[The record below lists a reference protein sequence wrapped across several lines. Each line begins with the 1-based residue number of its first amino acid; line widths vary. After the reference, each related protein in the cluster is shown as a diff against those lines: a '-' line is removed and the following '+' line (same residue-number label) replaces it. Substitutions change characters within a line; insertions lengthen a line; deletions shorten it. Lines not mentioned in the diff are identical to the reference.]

1 MPQTTIRPVKP
12 ITETV
17 ADISIFINN
26 IFISFIETND
36 NFKTIVKDHGFS
48 WGGFGVGYKRECDKF
63 TGSALD
69 RATEICIILL
79 KSGFIISIDDERLK
93 EKILKKEFEP
103 EQKRWIFKRTSVQY
117 KGWFAVQFEYGN
129 EEIYKATRAVAG
141 SKWSNP
147 NVVIPSYQYEA
158 ILDLVDKFDFK
169 LSEGAIEL
177 IVEAKKTREEAL
189 VVDMSEV
196 ELPTSEQTKEKETEA
211 GIHASLRDDD

>member
-12 ITETV
+12 VTETV
-17 ADISIFINN
+17 ADILILGNHVKITFFEKDS
-26 IFISFIETND
+26 D
-36 NFKTIVKDHGFS
+36 FKDLIKSHGFR
-48 WGGFGVGYKRECDKF
+48 WGGEGWERKCNKF
-63 TGSALD
+63 TGSTLD
-69 RATEICIILL
+69 RATEIAIKLL
-79 KSGFIISIDDERLK
+79 KANYIVCIVDDVLK
-93 EKILKKEFEP
+93 DRILKKEYEP
-103 EQKRWIFKRTSVQY
+103 EQKRWIAQRVEGKFKD
-117 KGWFAVQFEYGN
+117 WFSISWEYGN
-129 EEIYKATRAVAG
+129 EEIYKASRVVAG
-141 SKWSNP
+141 SRWSSP

-177 IVEAKKTREEAL
+177 IAEAKKTREEAL